1 MLPHLPSFLPRSYI
15 HYTYEGICLC
25 LCNAHLSRLDLK
37 CLSDFVGQYTYINLS
52 LKISINYRGCN
63 LLLVNAKHVFVLGK

>member
-15 HYTYEGICLC
+15 H
-25 LCNAHLSRLDLK
+25 NAHRSRLDLK

-52 LKISINYRGCN
+52 LKISINYRSCN

>member
-15 HYTYEGICLC
+15 H
-25 LCNAHLSRLDLK
+25 NAHLSCLDLK